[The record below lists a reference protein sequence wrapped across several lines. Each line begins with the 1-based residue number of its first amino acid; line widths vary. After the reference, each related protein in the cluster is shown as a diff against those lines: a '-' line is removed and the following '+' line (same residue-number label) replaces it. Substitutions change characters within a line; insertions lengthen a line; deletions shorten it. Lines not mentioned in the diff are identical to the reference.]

1 MFDNAKAPDPPRTNI
16 LIRHVAMTA
25 AVINMFSFEAIM
37 VIARKTAQFSAVRNS
52 QSFRIFHP
60 VATVKCLDVPV
71 YRSQVARDVACLFDV
86 DAAVVSWRAM
96 PFNLGTEN
104 QPRVPDFLV
113 TNSDASTMLVD
124 APDRSPSVNIAVM
137 EVESE
142 RNGARYRLL
151 SHDDVYDGFRLRN
164 AKDLLRYGNQSV
176 PLGDRIRLLAALDDV
191 GSMPLQE
198 CLKAFLEMKPVA
210 GIAALILQGFVSVD
224 LDEGPLGPNTV
235 VRRILR

>member
-1 MFDNAKAPDPPRTNI
+1 
-16 LIRHVAMTA
+16 V
-25 AVINMFSFEAIM
+25 VINLFSFEEIM
-37 VIARKTAQFSAVRNS
+37 GIANSTARFSAVRNS

-60 VATVKCLDVPV
+60 VATIKCDGVPV

-86 DAAVVSWRAM
+86 DAAVASWCGM

-104 QPRVPDFLV
+104 QPVVPDFLV
-113 TNSDASTMLVD
+113 ANRDGSTTFVD
-124 APDRSPSVNIAVM
+124 APDRAPSVDIAMM
-137 EVESE
+137 EIEAE

-164 AKDLLRYGNQSV
+164 AKDLLRYGNQMV

-198 CLKAFLEMKPVA
+198 CLKAFLETKPVA
-210 GIAALILQGFVSVD
+210 GIAALILQGFVDVD
-224 LDEGPLGPNTV
+224 LDEGPIRPNTM
-235 VRRILR
+235 VRRIVR